1 MNETIL
7 TLESLINRTGGIPL
21 TITTTTQTAPWQ
33 FYITLIMGSIGVLY
47 CLVMVFGEKIKVAMA
62 KAYLMAFKMCNK
74 TNSLMIIKHTQ
85 QDLFSSSMI
94 NRRTLEKVQEALTK
108 FEGKDFNLILYT
120 PGGEI
125 FSAMYI
131 SRLLKK
137 YEGNIKSFIP
147 TFAMSGGTLLALS
160 TDEIF
165 MNEYSCLG
173 PVDPQLGSLF
183 KFGSAKA
190 WKEIVKF
197 KGKKAEDSSISMK
210 MMGEQYTKSIKEN
223 ISELIG
229 SKMNNKDKKE
239 LVKLLVSGDV
249 EHGMNITKEM
259 LQSIGLK
266 IGEIQPKMST
276 KLNKLVKSIPDG
288 VSFIK

>member
-1 MNETIL
+1 
-7 TLESLINRTGGIPL
+7 
-21 TITTTTQTAPWQ
+21 
-33 FYITLIMGSIGVLY
+33 
-47 CLVMVFGEKIKVAMA
+47 MVFGEKIKVAMA